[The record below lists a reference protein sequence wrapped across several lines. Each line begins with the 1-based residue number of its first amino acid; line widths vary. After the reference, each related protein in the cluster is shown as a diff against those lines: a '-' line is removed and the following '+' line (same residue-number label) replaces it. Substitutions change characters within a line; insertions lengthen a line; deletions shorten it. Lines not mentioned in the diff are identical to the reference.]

1 VIRVLVA
8 DDQDLMR
15 EGLRMMLSAQADLE
29 VVAEARDGR
38 EAVEQALLRKPDV
51 ALLDVRMPSM
61 DGIEATRRIQ
71 DAPSPPRILMLTTFD
86 HDDHVYDALR
96 AGATGFL
103 LKTTPPDRLVAAVR
117 AAAAGE
123 SLLSPEI
130 TRRLAERYARGPRP
144 ATGRTPAELA
154 DLTPRE
160 LDVLRLIAR
169 GKTNA
174 EIAGELVTS
183 PATIKSHVNSIF
195 RKLSV
200 SERAQAVVVAYETG
214 FVSPGDPSS
223 G

>member
-1 VIRVLVA
+1 MIRILVA

-15 EGLRMMLSAQADLE
+15 EALSMMLSAQSDFE
-29 VVAEARDGR
+29 VVAQARDGR
-38 EAVEQALLRKPDV
+38 EAVERARELRPDV
-51 ALLDVRMPSM
+51 ALLDVRMPTL
-61 DGIEATRRIQ
+61 DGIEATRRLQ
-71 DAPSPPRILMLTTFD
+71 ALPHPPRSVMLTTFD

-103 LKTTPPDRLVAAVR
+103 LKTTAPEALAAAIR

-144 ATGRTPAELA
+144 AEGRIPSELSE
-154 DLTPRE
+154 LTPRE

-169 GKTNA
+169 GQTNA
-174 EIAGELVTS
+174 EIAAGLVTS
-183 PATIKSHVNSIF
+183 PATVKSHVNRIF

-200 SERAQAVVVAYETG
+200 RERAQAVVLAYESG
-214 FVSPGDPSS
+214 FVTPGEAR